1 MAEVC
6 TLPGARGGWL
16 ASLTLL
22 LALAGFAPET
32 WAQGNA
38 PVAPA
43 AGPVDDY
50 YFMSDDLIRKKDGN
64 LIWYYVTNHISAQAL
79 RDSLTKLKLPG
90 LLLDTRKTDKF
101 AFRYDKKDKR
111 IDLSSATARSQVDDP
126 NVLILTFQP
135 AYRDL
140 IEEFVERFDQ
150 PEPQVYIKA
159 KVVEVTL
166 DSNFEWGV
174 SMFFDRGGEDGGN
187 NPNAFFR
194 SFRTSFRPGSFQ
206 NPFGSASNT
215 GIAMLFD
222 DLEADEIFNLQI
234 EALQERGSANIL
246 SEPSIVATQGQ
257 LASIITGQKT
267 PVSEI
272 TIVGASERIS
282 TRFQDTGIR
291 FDFEPLHIGR
301 EYVKMR
307 VRVETSA
314 VTGFVEIK
322 GQDVSVP
329 QPIISERTAE
339 TVVTI
344 RDGMTFVIGGLYAIS
359 EIEDSAGVPIL
370 GDIPVLKWFFSK
382 QKKEKV
388 KSELDFFISPR
399 ILHTHVDKGVFIP
412 PGESK
417 RLERLKDGRP
427 AGRSAEDLSSGSD

>member
-6 TLPGARGGWL
+6 TLLRGPARRL
-16 ASLTLL
+16 AALILVLAALTPT
-22 LALAGFAPET
+22 ALAQGKAP
-32 WAQGNA
+32 G
-38 PVAPA
+38 PPA
-43 AGPVDDY
+43 AGPADDY

-64 LIWYYVTNHISAQAL
+64 LVWYYVTNHVSAQAL

-90 LLLDTRKTDKF
+90 LTLDTRKKDEFKIRF
-101 AFRYDKKDKR
+101 DKKEKR
-111 IDLSSATARSQVDDP
+111 IDLSATAQRTQVDDP

-140 IEEFVERFDQ
+140 IEEFVARFDQ

-174 SMFFDRGGEDGGN
+174 SMFFDRGGEDGAN

-206 NPFGSASNT
+206 NPFGSSSNT
-215 GIAMLFD
+215 GVAMLFD
-222 DLEADEIFNLQI
+222 DLEADEIFTMQI
-234 EALQERGSANIL
+234 EALQERGSANLL

-257 LASIITGQKT
+257 LASIITGQRT

-282 TRFQDTGIR
+282 TRFEDTGIR

-307 VRVETSA
+307 VRVETSS
-314 VTGFVEIK
+314 VTGIVEIQ
-322 GQDVSVP
+322 GQDINVP

-370 GDIPVLKWFFSK
+370 GDIPVLKWLFSK

-399 ILHTHVDKGVFIP
+399 ILHTHVDKGVFVP

-417 RLERLKDGRP
+417 RLERVKRG
-427 AGRSAEDLSSGSD
+427 GRSGENLSTGSD